1 VYSFLLI
8 FLTFG
13 IASAKQPGGGSE
25 FSSDAE
31 TQNIPEKEWVVH
43 SLTENWKKSACLIV
57 FLLFIWVLVYLFF
70 QSFFYMILSVVVLL
84 GSLSSFFLPVRY
96 VFYSDRVIIHF
107 FLGKRSKPWSVFK
120 NYYVDKNGVL
130 LSPFPK
136 PSRLDTFRGMY
147 IRFRSNRAEIIDY
160 IERKFQKA

>member
-1 VYSFLLI
+1 MYFFLLI
-8 FLTFG
+8 LLTFR
-13 IASAKQPGGGSE
+13 IASAKQLGGDSE

-43 SLTENWKKSACLIV
+43 SLTENWKKSACLIL
-57 FLLFIWVLVYLFF
+57 FLFVIWVLIYLFF

-96 VFYSDRVIIHF
+96 VFYSDRVTIHF

-120 NYYVDKNGVL
+120 NYYVDKNGAL

-147 IRFRSNRAEIIDY
+147 IRFGSNRAEIIDY
-160 IERKFQKA
+160 INRKLQRD

>member
-1 VYSFLLI
+1 MQNDPK
-8 FLTFG
+8 G
-13 IASAKQPGGGSE
+13 IRNSTNI
-25 FSSDAE
+25 E

-43 SLTENWKKSACLIV
+43 SLTENWKKSACLIL
-57 FLLFIWVLVYLFF
+57 FLFVIWVLIYLFF
-70 QSFFYMILSVVVLL
+70 KSFFYMILSVVVLL

-96 VFYSDRVIIHF
+96 VFYSDRVTIHF

-130 LSPFPK
+130 LSPFFK

-147 IRFRSNRAEIIDY
+147 IRFGSNRAEIIDY

>member
-1 VYSFLLI
+1 MYSFLLI

-13 IASAKQPGGGSE
+13 IASAEQPGGDSE

-31 TQNIPEKEWVVH
+31 TQDIPEKEWVVH

-57 FLLFIWVLVYLFF
+57 FLLFILVSIYWMF
-70 QSFFYMILSVVVLL
+70 QSLFYVILSVVVLL

-96 VFYSDRVIIHF
+96 AFYSNRVTIHF

-147 IRFRSNRAEIIDY
+147 IRFGSNRAEIIDY
-160 IERKFQKA
+160 INRKLQRD